1 MRDGSAEAMRQ
12 GNTACEQGG
21 AEAAAQARAGD
32 DRRGTAARHTLPIC
46 LGNVTSSSSVG
57 HAEGTGIEFPRVA
70 VQHELSRNVVRTAPH
85 VVIIGEVCA
94 SIKGE
99 IDDSMTKEGYYYCIA
114 ECAECAD
121 RFIFSPNQK
130 LPANFETEANR
141 PPNRTK
147 TPDIHCKG
155 KKWFAASAKR
165 RFRISSGATSLDLT
179 SLE

>member
-57 HAEGTGIEFPRVA
+57 HAEGTGIEFPSVA

-99 IDDSMTKEGYYYCIA
+99 IDDSMTKEGYYRRVRGMC
-114 ECAECAD
+114 
-121 RFIFSPNQK
+121 RSVHFP
-130 LPANFETEANR
+130 TESKVA
-141 PPNRTK
+141 
-147 TPDIHCKG
+147 G
-155 KKWFAASAKR
+155 E
-165 RFRISSGATSLDLT
+165 FRN
-179 SLE
+179 